1 MDLKALAVQE
11 VLNGLLIEL
20 FLAPASQSGH
30 VRGLPQRELIWG
42 PRPPRVRGAPLAAG
56 IRMEGAWGQLFL
68 LFELFLD
75 EMHGKFV
82 F

>member
-1 MDLKALAVQE
+1 
-11 VLNGLLIEL
+11 
-20 FLAPASQSGH
+20 
-30 VRGLPQRELIWG
+30 
-42 PRPPRVRGAPLAAG
+42 
-56 IRMEGAWGQLFL
+56 MEGAWGQLFL